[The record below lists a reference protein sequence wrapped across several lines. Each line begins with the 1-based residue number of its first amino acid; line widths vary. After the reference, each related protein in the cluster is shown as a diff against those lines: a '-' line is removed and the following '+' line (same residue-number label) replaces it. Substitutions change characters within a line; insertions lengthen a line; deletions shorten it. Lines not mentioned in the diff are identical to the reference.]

1 MGPMSDMDAD
11 LADAEN
17 PGVPMSG
24 HSGLYRGW
32 VAHRRTWPRRHHLRY
47 RVWSMLLDLDE
58 LPALHL
64 RLRLFSHNSF
74 NLLSFHDAD
83 HGDGSGRPLA
93 DQVAGLLAEAGAGYD
108 GGAIRLW
115 CMPRVLGYVFNP
127 ISIYFCHRRDGTLCA
142 LVHEVNNTFGLR
154 HSYVIPVDAQAT
166 ADGVVRQH
174 CTKHLHV
181 SPFLDM
187 DARYEFRVSPPAE
200 RLTVA
205 IQVRPGEDRD
215 GRSAPILSA
224 CFSGRRLALTDVGVL
239 VAWVAQPLLT
249 WKVVAA
255 IHWQALKLWL
265 KGVGFR
271 SSPPPPP
278 RSVTIVTSADPG
290 L

>member
-1 MGPMSDMDAD
+1 MSDMDTDMAVAGKP
-11 LADAEN
+11 LA
-17 PGVPMSG
+17 PSSG
-24 HSGLYRGW
+24 HSVFYRGW
-32 VAHRRTWPRRHHLRY
+32 VAHRRAWPRRHHLRY

-58 LPALHL
+58 LPALDL
-64 RLRLFSHNSF
+64 RLRLFSHNRF

-154 HSYVIPVDAQAT
+154 HSYVIPVDGQA
-166 ADGVVRQH
+166 AAGGVVRQR
-174 CTKHLHV
+174 CAKRLHV

-187 DARYEFRVSPPAE
+187 DARYEFRVSPPADG
-200 RLTVA
+200 LTVA
-205 IQVRPGEDRD
+205 VQVRPGDGRD
-215 GRSAPILSA
+215 GPCAPILSA
-224 CFSGRRLALTDVGVL
+224 CFSGRRHALSDAGILA
-239 VAWVAQPLLT
+239 AWAAQPLLT

-271 SSPPPPP
+271 PSPPPPP
-278 RSVTIVTSADPG
+278 RFVTIVTSADPG

>member
-1 MGPMSDMDAD
+1 MDAD
-11 LADAEN
+11 WAAAGKPDF
-17 PGVPMSG
+17 PSSG
-24 HSGLYRGW
+24 HSALYRGW
-32 VAHRRTWPRRHHLRY
+32 VAHRRTWPRHHHLRY

-58 LPALHL
+58 MPALHL
-64 RLRLFSHNSF
+64 RLRLFSHNRF

-115 CMPRVLGYVFNP
+115 CMPRVLGFVFNP

-154 HSYVIPVDAQAT
+154 HSYVIPVDAQAR
-166 ADGVVRQH
+166 AGGVVRQH

-200 RLTVA
+200 GLTVA
-205 IQVRPGEDRD
+205 IQVRPGDQRD
-215 GRSAPILSA
+215 GRSVPILSA
-224 CFSGRRLALTDVGVL
+224 CFSGRRLALNDVGVL
-239 VAWVAQPLLT
+239 AAWAAQPLLP

-278 RSVTIVTSADPG
+278 RSVTLVTPAVTSADPG